1 MNIPMVNESDMT
13 SNQTA
18 MKTLRPDEEITAGTG
33 QAGKR
38 RLAALTPKRIDQ
50 HLVSLVDPESY
61 EAEQYRKLRY
71 VLEEKRVAGR
81 GFLVAICSPAAGDGK
96 SLTAINLAASLAQA
110 PNAKVLLID
119 IDLRRQSASLK
130 SNLHIP
136 KLDGL
141 GVTDTILRSDVTLQ
155 DVARPIT
162 GSNVSVV
169 LTGTHTVAPYEILR
183 STRFD
188 ELLVAAGRQYDYVI
202 LDAPPV
208 VPVSD
213 CRVIAN
219 RVDGLLMVVAAHRT
233 PRGMLEEAL
242 DLLGPDKLLG
252 IIFNGCDLM
261 PRRYYGYYGYAMPT
275 AAKRVRRNST
285 PHGMASRRA
294 GRTDVPPAKLPR

>member
-1 MNIPMVNESDMT
+1 
-13 SNQTA
+13 
-18 MKTLRPDEEITAGTG
+18 
-33 QAGKR
+33 
-38 RLAALTPKRIDQ
+38 
-50 HLVSLVDPESY
+50 VSLVDPDCY

-71 VLEEKRVAGR
+71 VLEEKRGAGR
-81 GFLVAICSPAAGDGK
+81 GFVAAVCSPAAGDGK
-96 SLTAINLAASLAQA
+96 SLTATNLAASLAQA
-110 PNAKVLLID
+110 PNVKVLLMD
-119 IDLRRQSASLK
+119 IDLRRESASLK

-141 GVTDTILRSDVTLQ
+141 GVTDAIQRTDIELQ
-155 DVARPIT
+155 DIARPLA

-169 LTGTHTVAPYEILR
+169 FTGTHTATPYEILR

-188 ELLVAAGRQYDYVI
+188 ELLAAAGRQYDYVI

-233 PRGMLEEAL
+233 PRSMLEEAL

-252 IIFNGCDLM
+252 IIFNGSDLM

-275 AAKRVRRNST
+275 AAKRARRKSM
-285 PHGMASRRA
+285 PRGIASRH
-294 GRTDVPPAKLPR
+294 GCGTDVPPTKLTR

>member
-1 MNIPMVNESDMT
+1 MEDEYDMT
-13 SNQTA
+13 PNQTA
-18 MKTLRPDEEITAGTG
+18 MKSLPPDVEVVAGTEQG
-33 QAGKR
+33 EKQRSAP
-38 RLAALTPKRIDQ
+38 LIPKRIDR
-50 HLVSLVDPESY
+50 HLVSLVDPDSY

-71 VLEEKRVAGR
+71 VLEEKRVPGR
-81 GFLVAICSPAAGDGK
+81 GFVMAVCSPAAGDGK

-110 PNAKVLLID
+110 PDVRVLLID
-119 IDLRRQSASLK
+119 VDLRRRSASLK
-130 SNLHIP
+130 SNLRIP

-141 GVTDTILRSDVTLQ
+141 GVTDAILGADVPLK
-155 DVARPIT
+155 DIARPIA

-169 LTGTHTVAPYEILR
+169 TTGTHTAGPYEILR
-183 STRFD
+183 SARFD
-188 ELLVAAGRQYDYVI
+188 ELLSTASRQYDYVI

-213 CRVIAN
+213 CRVIAKC
-219 RVDGLLMVVAAHRT
+219 VDGLLMVVAAHRT

-275 AAKRVRRNST
+275 AAKHARRST
-285 PHGMASRRA
+285 APNGLISSQGRRT
-294 GRTDVPPAKLPR
+294 RTPSAKLAR

>member
-1 MNIPMVNESDMT
+1 MT
-13 SNQTA
+13 PNQTVL
-18 MKTLRPDEEITAGTG
+18 KSLDPDTETATGTG
-33 QAGKR
+33 QTGR
-38 RLAALTPKRIDQ
+38 RRPAALVPRRIDR
-50 HLVSLVDPESY
+50 HLVSLVDPDSY

-71 VLEEKRVAGR
+71 VLEEQRVAGR
-81 GFLVAICSPAAGDGK
+81 GLVVAVCSPAAGDGK

-110 PNAKVLLID
+110 PDVKVLLMD
-119 IDLRRQSASLK
+119 VDLRRQSASLRA
-130 SNLHIP
+130 NLRIP

-141 GVTDTILRSDVTLQ
+141 GVIDAILRTDVALQ
-155 DVARPIT
+155 DIARPVA

-169 LTGTHTVAPYEILR
+169 LTGTHTAAPYEIL
-183 STRFD
+183 SSARFD
-188 ELLVAAGRQYDYVI
+188 ELLAVAARQYDYVI

-213 CRVIAN
+213 CRVIAK

-233 PRGMLEEAL
+233 PRSMLEEAL

-252 IIFNGCDLM
+252 IVFNGSDLM

-285 PHGMASRRA
+285 PQGPASHHTH
-294 GRTDVPPAKLPR
+294 RTGVPPAKLTR

>member
-1 MNIPMVNESDMT
+1 MENEPDMT
-13 SNQTA
+13 PNQTA
-18 MKTLRPDEEITAGTG
+18 MKSLRPDVEVSAGTG
-33 QAGKR
+33 QAGKHKPAS
-38 RLAALTPKRIDQ
+38 LMPKRIDP
-50 HLVSLVDPESY
+50 HLVSLADPGSY

-81 GFLVAICSPAAGDGK
+81 GLVVAICSPAAGDGK

-110 PNAKVLLID
+110 PDVKVLLMD
-119 IDLRRQSASLK
+119 VDLRRESASLK
-130 SNLHIP
+130 SSLHMT

-141 GVTDTILRSDVTLQ
+141 GVSDAILGADITLQ

-169 LTGTHTVAPYEILR
+169 LTGMHTAAPYEILR

-188 ELLVAAGRQYDYVI
+188 ELLATASRQYDYVI

-213 CRVIAN
+213 CRVIAK

-242 DLLGPDKLLG
+242 DLLGPDKLMG

-275 AAKRVRRNST
+275 AANRVRRNST
-285 PHGMASRRA
+285 PHGVASRRGRQA
-294 GRTDVPPAKLPR
+294 GVPPAELTR